1 MTVLL
6 MKIKIGWDFK
16 SVLMDGNAKELE
28 HALEVKLRMM
38 ASALVIVSAQSSDL
52 WISMMKTEM
61 LFGTKVDIN

>member
-28 HALEVKLRMM
+28 HAQEVKLRMM

-52 WISMMKTEM
+52 
-61 LFGTKVDIN
+61 